1 MNPEH
6 ADLEARF
13 AAPAERDLP
22 PGRLNQHREI
32 FMNHM
37 LTERRHAE
45 PASARHDRRRRR
57 RILAISG
64 TAGSVIGAAAVA
76 VAVIGTSTSTAP
88 TQPRPSAGG
97 HAASSA
103 GHAASSAANSPLM
116 QLASYVTAS
125 ARAHRQLGDATLVI
139 RTFRYTNGEPSGSY
153 ADLYTDSGAY
163 YGAHTE
169 SGLPGQIAAH
179 HSLGGRM
186 FAREIAAAIFAA
198 NNGKLAVARDRMA
211 DDPAAQS
218 GSAGSVS
225 AGASQAE
232 IAKAKAL
239 SIKRAP
245 GQSLAAAVNAALF
258 NNAVWANSL
267 DALVAG
273 SGNPEVRAGVL
284 RLLST
289 VPGITVTHA
298 NSDGQRALV
307 VTEATHPNNVP
318 FQQVLTLNASTG
330 IPIEFT
336 SGAAGKTPDVTE
348 TYKVSRVTIAAIAD
362 GKF

>member
-1 MNPEH
+1 
-6 ADLEARF
+6 
-13 AAPAERDLP
+13 
-22 PGRLNQHREI
+22 
-32 FMNHM
+32 MNHM
-37 LTERRHAE
+37 LTESRHAE
-45 PASARHDRRRRR
+45 SAPARHDRRRRR

-76 VAVIGTSTSTAP
+76 VAVIGTSTAP
-88 TQPRPSAGG
+88 TQPRPSAGGDAASSAG

-103 GHAASSAANSPLM
+103 GHAASSAATSPLM

-125 ARAHRQLGDATLVI
+125 ARAHRQRGDATLVI

-186 FAREIAAAIFAA
+186 FARERAAAIFAA

-258 NNAVWANSL
+258 NNMVWANSL

-307 VTEATHPNNVP
+307 VTEATNPNNVP
-318 FQQVLTLNASTG
+318 FQLVLTLNASTG

-336 SGAAGKTPDVTE
+336 SGATGKTPDVTE
-348 TYKVSRVTIAAIAD
+348 TYKVSRVTVAAIAD